1 MVFSCRREQIYLR
14 PSLRHEIPI
23 FSVPIDHSG
32 QFFFLAKIVTFSVL
46 IRPMMT
52 RNVLDWVLEVKT
64 LIYQEILIGANKPAL
79 SNMEKPIF
87 SAPIDQ
93 SG

>member
-1 MVFSCRREQIYLR
+1 M
-14 PSLRHEIPI
+14 LRHEKKPYFQPQLTILAN
-23 FSVPIDHSG
+23 
-32 QFFFLAKIVTFSVL
+32 FLAKIVTFSVL

-52 RNVLDWVLEVKT
+52 RDVPGWVLEVKK
-64 LIYQEILIGANKPAL
+64 LIYQELLIGANKSAL
-79 SNMEKPIF
+79 SDMEKLIF

>member
-1 MVFSCRREQIYLR
+1 MIS
-14 PSLRHEIPI
+14 
-23 FSVPIDHSG
+23 
-32 QFFFLAKIVTFSVL
+32 LAKIVTFSVL

-52 RNVLDWVLEVKT
+52 RNVLGWVLEVKT
-64 LIYQEILIGANKPAL
+64 LIYQEILIGANKSAR
-79 SNMEKPIF
+79 SDMEKLIF